1 MQVTAA
7 SASKAGGA
15 KATVREMTVADTKA
29 LDAARRNAKSGQD
42 VDGGKVIT
50 MVPWS
55 GEL

>member
-42 VDGGKVIT
+42 VDGGRVIT